1 MKKQATVILAAAA
14 LLSCCGKINTDNI
27 TMNGKLIQSTDCG
40 VKTSSVTDTMVK
52 PAENA
57 NPLIANIFCA
67 DPTAVEYNGR
77 LYVYGTNDHQQ
88 YEAVGTDGKNT
99 YEYIKSLVMLSTDD
113 MVNWMYHG
121 TIDVGDISPWI
132 IASWAPS
139 IVSREE
145 ADGKTH
151 FYLYYSNSGW
161 GMGVLTSTSPTG
173 PWSDPLGRS
182 IIDGNTKGLN
192 GCKSPFDPGAL
203 IDGNGTGWLSFGG
216 GTDSARIVRLGKDMI
231 SLDSEI
237 MSIPSPHHFE
247 ASELNYINDTY
258 VYTYNNNWDTRIKWD
273 SKRYGTN
280 RSPACSMA
288 YFTTKTPL
296 DSDSWEYRGHYFK
309 NPGEQGLEYSNNHTH
324 LQKYQGKYY
333 LFYHA
338 MFPQKSL
345 GTDGGFRSLCVNEA
359 AVDEKTVT
367 ISEVAGN
374 KTGVSQIKAVDP
386 FSINQAETMASSADI
401 KYNHAENGNMT
412 VSSVAAGTSA
422 AWTLIKGADFSDKP
436 SVFAARVKGKGN
448 IKVYADRIDGNPI
461 SEIEFDT
468 DDFAV
473 IYNGISEKVKGQH
486 NLYFLISSGAE
497 FDEWQFS

>member
-1 MKKQATVILAAAA
+1 MKKQTAVILTAAM
-14 LLSCCGKINTDNI
+14 LLSGCGKINTDNI
-27 TMNGKLIQSTDCG
+27 TMNGELIQSSDCG
-40 VKTSSVTDTMVK
+40 VKTNGITATMVK
-52 PAENA
+52 PTENA

-88 YEAVGTDGKNT
+88 YEVVGADGENT
-99 YEYIKSLVMLSTDD
+99 YEHIKSLVMLSTDD
-113 MVNWMYHG
+113 MANWTYHG
-121 TIDVGDISPWI
+121 TIDVGEISPWI

-139 IVSREE
+139 IVSRKE

-173 PWSDPLGRS
+173 PWSDPLGHS

-216 GTDSARIVRLGKDMI
+216 GTDSARIVRLGEDMI

-237 MSIPSPHHFE
+237 MSIPSPYHFE

-258 VYTYNNNWDTRIKWD
+258 VYTYNNDWDNRIKWNTE
-273 SKRYGTN
+273 RYGAN

-296 DSDSWEYRGHYFK
+296 DSESWEYRGYYFK

-333 LFYHA
+333 LFYHSL
-338 MFPQKSL
+338 FPQKSL

-359 AVDEKTVT
+359 AVDEETVT
-367 ISEVAGN
+367 INEVSGN

-386 FSINQAETMASSADI
+386 FAVNQAETAASCADI
-401 KYNHAENGNMT
+401 KYNTVENGNM
-412 VSSVAAGTSA
+412 SISA
-422 AWTLIKGADFSDKP
+422 AAENVASWTFVKGVDFSDEP

-448 IKVYADRIDGNPI
+448 IKVYTDGISGEPI

-468 DDFAV
+468 EDFAV
-473 IYNGISEKVKGQH
+473 VYNGISNKIKGRH
-486 NLYFLISSGAE
+486 DLYFLISGGAE
-497 FDEWQFS
+497 FDEWQFA